1 MRRVLVLIL
10 ALALLGL
17 PGLSGTGPAEAD
29 PPLHETGFIPVGTH
43 NDDPHDDA
51 LLHYKVIPPDPAIC
65 GAIPQGGVPA
75 VIDYS
80 GYLPAINIYD
90 GLDDR
95 FTDECYAV
103 VGLNI
108 RGTSCSSGQFDY
120 FEPRQSI
127 DGVEAIDW
135 LAGRPWS
142 NGDFAMVGK
151 SYPGISQLFVA
162 GAEGTTGAEDQVI
175 EDVMRDN
182 LKAIVPGHVFGDLYR
197 DVPWP
202 GGILNVTFAAGWSL
216 QRNFEAYAVGPMF
229 FLGVEDADGDVP
241 DEVREQCLE
250 NQAGHAPNIALNPII
265 QGSAHHFDDE
275 FYRTRSPWYFA
286 DNIRVP
292 TFLIESWQD
301 EQVGSRATHL
311 LERFSDDIPVRFL
324 GTNGDHGEYY
334 GPDVFPHIVRF
345 LSFYLKDE
353 APDADRCDSLACYED
368 EAPIIVNWETGPERV
383 SRGTSSYGEWP
394 PRQRQVSSFVMTP
407 DGRLEIGTA
416 TGDDG
421 PLALLGDSQ
430 DYTYLPEVGSQQR
443 GGFDLAGEP
452 PAQWSDAPPD
462 GTYAKWTSEPLQNAH
477 TILGPAS
484 VDLRIWSSAP
494 DVDFEVTVSEVR
506 PDGQEV
512 FVQQGW
518 LRASHRA
525 LDDDSSTE
533 VRPYQTH
540 QVEDVEPLNPAGVND
555 LRVEVFPFGHVF
567 REGSRIRV
575 VVAAPHTHP
584 DLWGFAA
591 LPGPAQVRVFE
602 SQLVLP
608 RIPGNPAPIGYPECG
623 SVRNQPCRD
632 DPWGDASQ
640 GATKA

>member
-1 MRRVLVLIL
+1 MRRVLVLIV
-10 ALALLGL
+10 AIALLGL
-17 PGLSGTGPAEAD
+17 PGLSGVGPAEAD
-29 PPLHETGFIPVGTH
+29 PEFLETGFIPVGTH
-43 NDDPHDDA
+43 NDDPLDDA
-51 LLHYKVIPPDPAIC
+51 LLHYKIIPPDPGIC
-65 GAIPQGGVPA
+65 GPIPDGGMPT

-80 GYLPAINIYD
+80 GYLPAITIYD

-103 VGLNI
+103 VGLNM

-135 LAGRPWS
+135 LADRPWS
-142 NGDFAMVGK
+142 NGEFGMVGK

-162 GAEGTTGAEDQVI
+162 GASSDHPDEQQMIDH
-175 EDVMRDN
+175 VMDDH
-182 LKAIVPGHVFGDLYR
+182 LKAIVPGHVFADLYR

-216 QRNFEAYAVGPMF
+216 QRNFEAYAVGPMY
-229 FLGVEDADGDVP
+229 FLQVEDGETDGDVP

-250 NQAGHAPNIALNPII
+250 NQASHAPNIAFNPII

-311 LERFSDDIPVRFL
+311 LERFRHDIPVRFL

-334 GPDVFPHIVRF
+334 GPDVFPQIVRF
-345 LSFYLKDE
+345 LSFYLKHEVPEGD
-353 APDADRCDSLACYED
+353 PCDSFTCYED
-368 EAPIIVNWETGPERV
+368 EDPVLVNWETGALGGRN
-383 SRGTSSYGEWP
+383 SAFSTSHGQWP
-394 PRQRQVSSFVMTP
+394 PPEQQVSSFAMTP
-407 DGRLEIGTA
+407 DGRLEPGEA
-416 TGDDG
+416 SGPSG
-421 PLALLGDSQ
+421 PLALLDDSQ

-452 PAQWSDAPPD
+452 PAQWSDAPPE
-462 GTYAKWTSEPLQNAH
+462 GTYAKWTSQPLDKDH
-477 TILGPAS
+477 VVLGPAS

-494 DVDFEVTVSEVR
+494 DVDLEVTVSEVR

-525 LDDDSSTE
+525 LDDELSTE

-567 REGSRIRV
+567 REDSRLRV

-591 LPGPAQVRVFE
+591 LPTPAQVRVFE
-602 SQLVLP
+602 SELVLP
-608 RIPGNPAPIGYPECG
+608 RIPGEAPTGFPECG
-623 SVRNQPCRD
+623 TVRNQPCRD
-632 DPWGDASQ
+632 DPWA
-640 GATKA
+640 ATE